1 VTTIKDQVA
10 VEATIAE
17 RAWTAAFGSLMAAVA
32 VCFPRRDSRMLGRS
46 MTQGM
51 LMELERRNCWTLAQA
66 LGHDGPYRLQHF
78 LSRGAWNHDLA
89 RDHLAAWT
97 AGELT
102 DDEAVLVVDETGDE
116 KSSTD
121 CVGASHQYSGALG
134 GVGLCQV
141 AVHLAYAS
149 VHGHAL
155 IDRELYLPAA
165 WAEDEERR
173 LLRHV
178 PDEITF
184 ATKPQLAAAMLHRAR
199 ELGLAARWFTGDEVY
214 GSLELR
220 RTART
225 LGFDYAL
232 AVKADHRA
240 TTAVGRF
247 AATQLAAKVPA
258 RAWMRLRTGNG
269 TKGDRHY
276 DWALIDVLPDDT
288 PAGQDAATAGHAFLV
303 VRRHRYTRELSFY
316 RCHSAAPV
324 SLTTLV
330 NIICTRWKIE
340 EDFQGAKG
348 LAGLDQGQV
357 TCWTSWMRWSLI
369 SLFAAAVLA
378 VTHARTRTADGAGHG
393 LELAPASGREL
404 LAILRITALP
414 QPRRDRDH
422 ILHWSAWRRHHQ
434 HQATEAH
441 RRWNNIT
448 AAAAP

>member
-1 VTTIKDQVA
+1 VRTIKDQVA

-32 VCFPRRDSRMLGRS
+32 VCFPRRDSRMLGRA

-66 LGHDGPYRLQHF
+66 LDHDGPHRLQHF
-78 LSRGAWNHDLA
+78 LSRGAWDHDLA
-89 RDHLAAWT
+89 RDHLATWA
-97 AGELT
+97 AGELA
-102 DDEAVLVVDETGDE
+102 DEEAALIVDETGDE

-141 AVHLAYAS
+141 AVHLTYAS

-155 IDRELYLPAA
+155 VDRELYLPAA
-165 WAEDEERR
+165 WAADEERR

-178 PDEITF
+178 PDEVTF
-184 ATKPQLAAAMLHRAR
+184 ATKPQLATAMLHRAR
-199 ELGLAARWFTGDEVY
+199 ELGLPARWFAGDEVY

-240 TTAVGRF
+240 TTPVGRF
-247 AATQLAAKVPA
+247 AATQLATKVPA

-288 PAGQDAATAGHAFLV
+288 PAGQDTAAGHAFLV

-316 RCHSAAPV
+316 RCHSATPV

-330 NIICTRWKIE
+330 HIICTRWKIE

-378 VTHARTRTADGAGHG
+378 VTHARTRTADGAEHG
-393 LELAPASGREL
+393 MELAPASGREL
-404 LAILRITALP
+404 LTILRITALP
-414 QPRRDRDH
+414 APRRDIDRV
-422 ILHWSAWRRHHQ
+422 LHWSAWRRHHQ
-434 HQATEAH
+434 HQATQAH
-441 RRWNNIT
+441 RRWNNNT
-448 AAAAP
+448 AAATT